1 MSKEDLLK
9 QKNLVVFNG
18 VIAEILPNRIC
29 KVKITDETTKAER
42 VVICYVAG
50 KFEEKE
56 KTLKAYSSERHFAFL
71 LKHKNP
77 AGPASGFPEIEPRT
91 ILCFCLLKLEE
102 KA

>member
-50 KFEEKE
+50 KFEEKKIKINLGDAVRVE
-56 KTLKAYSSERHFAFL
+56 FSIHNFDKGRIVFKYKKTFDK
-71 LKHKNP
+71 P
-77 AGPASGFPEIEPRT
+77 IV
-91 ILCFCLLKLEE
+91 
-102 KA
+102 